1 MQLYRTFKKSP
12 LGSKAGNADVSSC
25 RTQGHLLSWKT
36 VLSSE
41 EETGSVLVHSGQK
54 GVDLPAKS
62 TCSDAWTPLRNE
74 WEEG

>member
-1 MQLYRTFKKSP
+1 MQMCP
-12 LGSKAGNADVSSC
+12 AAGL
-25 RTQGHLLSWKT
+25 QGHLLSWKT

-41 EETGSVLVHSGQK
+41 EETGSGLVHSVQK

-62 TCSDAWTPLRNE
+62 ICSDARTLLRNE